1 MTKFNT
7 SCQNP
12 YARPA
17 SYSESPTLEEIL
29 TEEELQEFKANQ
41 ELEEQIREESR
52 LSALEVLPWD
62 DIQYIPPQEEH
73 IEMSQSEEELL
84 QETDFCDMPDDS
96 ELDGLGHFVETPDGG
111 YWEYPHLRHF

>member
-1 MTKFNT
+1 MTKFNA

-12 YARPA
+12 YARTA
-17 SYSESPTLEEIL
+17 
-29 TEEELQEFKANQ
+29 A
-41 ELEEQIREESR
+41 EESN
-52 LSALEVLPWD
+52 ALPWD

>member
-12 YARPA
+12 YARTA
-17 SYSESPTLEEIL
+17 ANESE
-29 TEEELQEFKANQ
+29 A
-41 ELEEQIREESR
+41 
-52 LSALEVLPWD
+52 LPWD
-62 DIQYIPPQEEH
+62 DIPYIPPCEMEH
-73 IEMSQSEEELL
+73 IPMSQAEEESL
-84 QETDFCDMPDDS
+84 QQVDICDMPNEC